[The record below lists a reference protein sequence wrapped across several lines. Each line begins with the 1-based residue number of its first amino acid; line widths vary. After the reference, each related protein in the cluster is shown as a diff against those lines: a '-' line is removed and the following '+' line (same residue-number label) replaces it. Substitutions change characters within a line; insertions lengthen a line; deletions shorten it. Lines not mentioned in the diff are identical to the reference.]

1 MNYAR
6 IINSIV
12 NVTVMP
18 PPTNSRTLRS
28 GNSYVTVSPVSAA
41 RGRRNSSARPNSRGR
56 SVSISSRRGRPPA
69 RGRPRSTSVSGGRS
83 RSASARPAV
92 VPRGSRRARSTSVSR
107 PVTARPS
114 PVNTPVPVVQSTPPF
129 DSEALRDAMQA
140 KMGGPFDSDDESE
153 EEVPEAEGM
162 GDGRDTLVFTPPPP
176 APSLYSLDL
185 ISRRGFANPPP
196 KAQSYL
202 FERMTRCEKKNDPSF
217 ELLTTSCGDSERLFD
232 GLNSKGFEFGN
243 AMLQSAIIAT
253 SGTGAFLQQYLLLSP
268 RILNLGIT
276 LTYITPSRFMR
287 RVSVTLSTW
296 TL

>member
-18 PPTNSRTLRS
+18 PTTNSRTLRS
-28 GNSYVTVSPVSAA
+28 GNSYVTVSPVSTT

-107 PVTARPS
+107 PVTTRTS

-129 DSEALRDAMQA
+129 DGEALRYALQA
-140 KMGGPFDSDDESE
+140 QMGPFDSDDESE
-153 EEVPEAEGM
+153 DEVPASDGV
-162 GDGRDTLVFTPPPP
+162 GDGRDGFVFTPPPP
-176 APSLYSLDL
+176 APALFTRLTSLLGEASRIRPPRLKVISL
-185 ISRRGFANPPP
+185 R
-196 KAQSYL
+196 
-202 FERMTRCEKKNDPSF
+202 E
-217 ELLTTSCGDSERLFD
+217 
-232 GLNSKGFEFGN
+232 
-243 AMLQSAIIAT
+243 
-253 SGTGAFLQQYLLLSP
+253 
-268 RILNLGIT
+268 
-276 LTYITPSRFMR
+276 
-287 RVSVTLSTW
+287 
-296 TL
+296 